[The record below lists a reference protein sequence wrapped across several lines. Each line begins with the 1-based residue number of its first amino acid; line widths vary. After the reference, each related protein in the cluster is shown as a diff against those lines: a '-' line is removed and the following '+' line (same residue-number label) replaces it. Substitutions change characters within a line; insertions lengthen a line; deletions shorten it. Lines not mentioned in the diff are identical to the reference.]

1 MRRPSPVATVLV
13 LSAIALS
20 LPFTLAIT
28 ASAFAQEPEPP
39 SGEPQQPGGEPG
51 EPQEPTTTTPTGE
64 SPGTTGG
71 QLPRTGWDA
80 LLYFAI
86 GVALLL
92 AGARLRVLTRIKQV
106 VERVRRRRNP
116 EVALREALEPIRAAR
131 LSPPTPDPDMGPLHV
146 EPSTPTAR
154 RITGVALDG
163 PVHEGAAEA
172 PPQAAGLEEHAATT
186 HD

>member
-1 MRRPSPVATVLV
+1 MRRPSPVAAILV
-13 LSAIALS
+13 LTAIALS

-39 SGEPQQPGGEPG
+39 GGEPQPPGEEPG
-51 EPQEPTTTTPTGE
+51 PGEEPTATTPTGQA
-64 SPGTTGG
+64 PGTSGG

-80 LLYFAI
+80 ALYFALGI
-86 GVALLL
+86 VLLL
-92 AGARLRVLTRIKQV
+92 AGARLRVLTRIRQV
-106 VERVRRRRNP
+106 VALVRRRRRP

-154 RITGVALDG
+154 RLTGVA
-163 PVHEGAAEA
+163 
-172 PPQAAGLEEHAATT
+172 EH
-186 HD
+186 D